1 MDTSRS
7 ATSQSLKQVTSRDF
21 LELETSGS
29 ASSQS
34 MKLMNQV
41 DRRLLKG
48 SVSGVMWLW
57 FGCDC
62 DVAMMWLWFGCDVA
76 VVRLWSELEISGSA
90 ISFRLWSGC
99 DTALMGLIRLWFWNK
114 QVGDFSEL
122 DTHGSAK
129 SQSLKQMDRRIL
141 RPWNKLIG
149 NIPETEIR
157 LWCGWFGC
165 DSETNRSAISQSLT
179 HMVLQNLRAWNKWI
193 GEFSGLETSWSAIF
207 QRLRFGCD
215 VTDSA
220 MILKQT
226 GRRFLRAW
234 HTWFCKISE
243 LETNG
248 SANSQALKQ
257 IDRQYPRDWDSAP
270 VMWLWFRR
278 WFGCDS
284 GGIRVWCG
292 YLWFD
297 FDSAAILK

>member
-7 ATSQSLKQVTSRDF
+7 AISQSLKQVTSRDF

-62 DVAMMWLWFGCDVA
+62 NVAMMWLWFGCDVA
-76 VVRLWSELEISGSA
+76 VVRLWSV
-90 ISFRLWSGC
+90 WSGC
-99 DTALMGLIRLWFWNK
+99 DTAVMWLIRLWFWNK

-157 LWCGWFGC
+157 PLWCGC
-165 DSETNRSAISQSLT
+165 DSEGDSAVIR
-179 HMVLQNLRAWNKWI
+179 V
-193 GEFSGLETSWSAIF
+193 GSGCDVAICDSTLI
-207 QRLRFGCD
+207 RLRFWNKRIG
-215 VTDSA
+215 DSSQLDTSGLA
-220 MILKQT
+220 MSQRLTQAA
-226 GRRFLRAW
+226 RRFLKAW
-234 HTWFCKISE
+234 AKADRRFSDRLLSLLIQSSPLLAGSKL
-243 LETNG
+243 LE
-248 SANSQALKQ
+248 
-257 IDRQYPRDWDSAP
+257 
-270 VMWLWFRR
+270 
-278 WFGCDS
+278 
-284 GGIRVWCG
+284 
-292 YLWFD
+292 
-297 FDSAAILK
+297 ILVSVYIA

>member
-1 MDTSRS
+1 MDTSRP

-48 SVSGVMWLW
+48 FVSGVMGRW

-62 DVAMMWLWFGCDVA
+62 VVAMMWLWFGCDVA
-76 VVRLWSELEISGSA
+76 VVRLWSELEINGSA

-99 DTALMGLIRLWFWNK
+99 DTALMWLIRLWFWNK
-114 QVGDFSEL
+114 QVVDFSEL
-122 DTHGSAK
+122 DIHGSAK

-157 LWCGWFGC
+157 LWCDWFGC
-165 DSETNRSAISQSLT
+165 NSETNRSSTISQSLT

-193 GEFSGLETSWSAIF
+193 GEFSDLETSWSAIS
-207 QRLRFGCD
+207 QRLRFGCE
-215 VTDSA
+215 SA
-220 MILKQT
+220 VL
-226 GRRFLRAW
+226 
-234 HTWFCKISE
+234 
-243 LETNG
+243 
-248 SANSQALKQ
+248 
-257 IDRQYPRDWDSAP
+257 
-270 VMWLWFRR
+270 WLWF
-278 WFGCDS
+278 GCHVAV
-284 GGIRVWCG
+284 IR
-292 YLWFD
+292 LWFCD
-297 FDSAAILK
+297 MAVIQKVLRVGSGSDVAVCDTAAILK